1 MQTVDREA
9 AIAIIREIAT
19 NYVHSHARS
28 PNTIIVVGGTA
39 MALRRLRD
47 ESEDIDIFYPDDA
60 LRIIAEDIERRSGFR
75 IDVTSKNNLWG
86 QLRIQDIEQDAEVVE
101 SIDIEGFAVDIAAI
115 SPETLFV
122 IKASSMREKD
132 RDDLPLL
139 TRVTTQQEIITR
151 AEYLLKTL
159 ETRHGQEEFLA
170 NIVAEMQLVYLEAA
184 KPEWFAQAREL
195 ALEHNDF
202 LKEQF
207 GIDISEHGLQPGS
220 APEKNNR
227 HIEPG
232 SPPVGRRRGKGL
244 R

>member
-1 MQTVDREA
+1 
-9 AIAIIREIAT
+9 
-19 NYVHSHARS
+19 
-28 PNTIIVVGGTA
+28 
-39 MALRRLRD
+39 
-47 ESEDIDIFYPDDA
+47 
-60 LRIIAEDIERRSGFR
+60 
-75 IDVTSKNNLWG
+75 
-86 QLRIQDIEQDAEVVE
+86 
-101 SIDIEGFAVDIAAI
+101 
-115 SPETLFV
+115 
-122 IKASSMREKD
+122 MREKD

-159 ETRHGQEEFLA
+159 ETRHSQEEFLA
-170 NIVAEMQLVYLEAA
+170 NIVAEMQLVYLEAV